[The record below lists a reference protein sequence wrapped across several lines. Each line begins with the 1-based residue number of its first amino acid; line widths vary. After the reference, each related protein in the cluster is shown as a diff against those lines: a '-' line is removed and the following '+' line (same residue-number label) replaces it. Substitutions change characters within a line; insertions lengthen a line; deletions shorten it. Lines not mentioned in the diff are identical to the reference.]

1 MGKEVKRSISVFAGI
16 ILCLF
21 IVLSDNFSFVLGP
34 SMQSMV
40 IMVLQIM
47 LPKLAF
53 AAVMGAGF
61 WAILPLSDKKD
72 GIFALFTPIVTIF
85 VYQLAELIFKWGAI
99 ADLLTMPGTRGT
111 YYSLSVWI
119 FIVTLAFLDYFFF
132 DEEKLSR
139 FASDLLIICIITLVF
154 CGLDMLLPVFINSRF
169 LVGFQIGG
177 YFIVRGI
184 YNGSKN

>member
-61 WAILPLSDKKD
+61 WAILPPGL
-72 GIFALFTPIVTIF
+72 PRVW
-85 VYQLAELIFKWGAI
+85 QPAEA
-99 ADLLTMPGTRGT
+99 
-111 YYSLSVWI
+111 YSS
-119 FIVTLAFLDYFFF
+119 
-132 DEEKLSR
+132 
-139 FASDLLIICIITLVF
+139 
-154 CGLDMLLPVFINSRF
+154 
-169 LVGFQIGG
+169 
-177 YFIVRGI
+177 
-184 YNGSKN
+184 

>member
-1 MGKEVKRSISVFAGI
+1 MGKEVRRGISAAAGI
-16 ILCLF
+16 ILFLF
-21 IVLSDNFSFVLGP
+21 IVLSDNFSFVIGP
-34 SMQSMV
+34 SMQSKLVM
-40 IMVLQIM
+40 ILQIM

-53 AAVMGAGF
+53 GAIIGAGF

-72 GIFALFTPIVTIF
+72 GAFALFTPVAVIF
-85 VYQLAELIFKWGAI
+85 LYQLAELIFKWGAI
-99 ADLLTMPGTRGT
+99 VDLLNMPGTKGT
-111 YYSLSVWI
+111 YYSLSVWV
-119 FIVTLAFLDYFFF
+119 FIVTVGFLDYLFF
-132 DEEKLSR
+132 DDEKLSR

-154 CGLDMLLPVFINSRF
+154 CGLDMLLPVFINSRY